1 MLLRLHLS
9 PLPPKPHQSPNPNPN
24 PNPNPSS
31 YSSVSL
37 PLQRLPPP
45 LSSSS
50 CATAA
55 AAAADA
61 GILFREKLLYLEHE
75 LGVDPSRAL
84 ALNPSLRSAPISS
97 LRSAASLLLA
107 FGLLPSDASRV
118 FSQHPHLLTSDPS
131 LSLLPSLRFLLG
143 PVAIPFPHLRSAVL
157 RCPRLLASS
166 VPLQLHPTL
175 LFLRRV
181 GFVGPRRITAHTALL
196 LVSSVE
202 RTLIPKLD
210 FLRSL
215 GLSDRDTNKL
225 VLRSPSILTFSVD
238 RNLRPKAEFLTQQ
251 MGRDA
256 VELKAF
262 PQYFSFSL
270 EGRIKPRHRMLKES
284 GLAMPLSEMLKV
296 SDGEFRV
303 RLVDMRLR
311 KFDECL

>member
-1 MLLRLHLS
+1 
-9 PLPPKPHQSPNPNPN
+9 
-24 PNPNPSS
+24 S

-131 LSLLPSLRFLLG
+131 LSLLPSLASSSG
-143 PVAIPFPHLRSAVL
+143 PGRHPFPTSAPP
-157 RCPRLLASS
+157 CSAAPASS
-166 VPLQLHPTL
+166 PPASPYSSTPPSSSSAASASS
-175 LFLRRV
+175 
-181 GFVGPRRITAHTALL
+181 GPRRITAHTALL

-202 RTLIPKLD
+202 RTLIP
-210 FLRSL
+210 SSTSS
-215 GLSDRDTNKL
+215 G
-225 VLRSPSILTFSVD
+225 
-238 RNLRPKAEFLTQQ
+238 EFLTQQ